1 MISSAT
7 LTVLHL
13 PLPQR
18 CWEGDKHDTT
28 TALGSAPAI
37 AIPLMER
44 EQRFFL
50 RWNGRGQTRPP
61 CDNLEI
67 KIKSAYSPINMCVS
81 SSYIYSNYK
90 VANHA
95 H

>member
-44 EQRFFL
+44 ERRFFL
-50 RWNGRGQTRPP
+50 CRNGRGQTRTP

-67 KIKSAYSPINMCVS
+67 KIKSAHSPINMWVS